1 MGLRSAGE
9 FCGFFVGSYGVIA
22 MSKSKKKKNAAARNA
37 KPNVTASGIPAEL
50 NENAASGSSEQDENG
65 VVSHMQTGKAAT
77 AGRKHKKG
85 AGRNNAKTVTKGS
98 FAARRAAFA
107 DGFHRIMQK
116 KPFCYTIVQI
126 LILATLMNL
135 VTDGFS
141 RFSFWKPFVYMFT
154 HPLIFTVNTLII
166 AIFLAPAILFRRR
179 SFFYFFG
186 CILWLAVGVIDFVV
200 LHNRVTPFNAN
211 DFRMLDDAWN
221 VLFKYYNVLQA
232 IGLALLILFGVLLLV
247 VAYFKFPKQK
257 DPVQY
262 RYALPLC
269 LSIIFGFMLLCIGS
283 RKVGIMAKTFPNISN
298 AYHDYGLPYCF
309 ICSILDK
316 GIDKP
321 ADYSR
326 DKVKQVVDQLSS
338 PTPSPTPAGDPGA
351 TTPTPAL
358 ETKQPNVIYIQLES
372 FFDPKRIKGVD
383 FTTDPIP
390 TFTYLR
396 KNYTSGLLGVPSISA
411 GTSNTE
417 FEVLTGMNMAD
428 FGTGEY
434 PYKTILREKTCESV
448 AYNLKELGYGTHAIH
463 NNTAAFYSRHIVF
476 SNLGFD
482 DYDTIEMMEHVE
494 RNELGWARDAV
505 LYDEILTA
513 LASTPGSDLV
523 FTVSVQGHGKYPDED
538 ILENAI
544 ELTDVMDAYADS
556 TINGLKYYIN
566 QLHEMDNL
574 IARLIE
580 YFNKS
585 DEPTVL
591 VLYGDHLPGFN
602 FTEENLI
609 EGSLLQTEYVVWSN
623 FELAPEHYDLEAYQ
637 LSAYVLNRLGYHTG
651 LITKLHQSQMF
662 SEDTEDY
669 LHKLSLLSYDMLYG
683 EQFVWEDSE
692 PYRPTEINFGFHS
705 VTLDS
710 YHAIR
715 DDADGNYYLQLYGA
729 HFTPYTDV
737 YINGTRRRET
747 IVVSDTELFLPSV
760 SLKEGDVI
768 SVAMPID
775 DETTLRES
783 NPLTFSPQA
792 QSETK

>member
-1 MGLRSAGE
+1 MPGLLQLLQSLWEKFEFMG
-9 FCGFFVGSYGVIA
+9 
-22 MSKSKKKKNAAARNA
+22 SKKNKKKKLNSAPSVVNAKNSASTKDAGSAQNAGSAKDAKNAAKTTESVSAKRAKKAANSG
-37 KPNVTASGIPAEL
+37 KPNVVKEKIRSGA
-50 NENAASGSSEQDENG
+50 
-65 VVSHMQTGKAAT
+65 
-77 AGRKHKKG
+77 
-85 AGRNNAKTVTKGS
+85 
-98 FAARRAAFA
+98 AAFR
-107 DGFHRIMQK
+107 RIWDK
-116 KPFCYTIVQI
+116 KPFCYSIVQI
-126 LILATLMNL
+126 LLLAIVVNL
-135 VTDGFS
+135 IADSFS
-141 RFSFWKPFVYMFT
+141 RFSFWKAVAFMFV
-154 HPLIFTVNTLII
+154 HPLIFLVNTLII

-186 CILWLAVGVIDFVV
+186 SILWIAVGVIDFVV

-232 IGLALLILFGVLLLV
+232 IGLALLILFGVLLV
-247 VAYFKFPKQK
+247 IIAYLKFPKQK
-257 DPVQY
+257 EPVQY
-262 RYALPLC
+262 RYAVPLC
-269 LSIIFGFMLLCIGS
+269 LSIIFGFILLVIGS
-283 RKVGIMAKTFPNISN
+283 RNVGIMAKTFPNIAN

-309 ICSILDK
+309 VCSIMDK

-326 DKVKQVVDQLSS
+326 DKVKQVIDKVTS
-338 PTPSPTPAGDPGA
+338 PSPSPAPTGPDNVVTPGPEIEAQ
-351 TTPTPAL
+351 
-358 ETKQPNVIYIQLES
+358 KPNIIFIQLES
-372 FFDPKRIKGVD
+372 FFDPKRIKGID
-383 FTTDPIP
+383 FETDPIP

-434 PYKTILREKTCESV
+434 PYKTILREKTCESI
-448 AYNLKELGYGTHAIH
+448 AYNLKELGYGAHAIH
-463 NNTAAFYSRHIVF
+463 NNTAGFYSRHIVY

-482 DYDTIEMMEHVE
+482 DYDSIEMMENIE
-494 RNELGWARDAV
+494 RNELGWARDSV

-513 LASTPGSDLV
+513 LDSTPGSDLV

-544 ELTDVMDAYADS
+544 ELTDVMDAYGDD

-566 QLHEMDNL
+566 QLHEMDEL

-580 YFNKS
+580 HFRNS
-585 DEPTVL
+585 DTPTML

-602 FTEENLI
+602 FTADNLN
-609 EGSLLQTEYVVWSN
+609 EGGLLQTEYTIWTN
-623 FELAPEHYDLEAYQ
+623 FDLPVEHRDLEAYQ
-637 LSAYVLNRLGYHTG
+637 LSAYVMDRLGYHTG
-651 LITKLHQSQMF
+651 LITKLHQTHMALDESP
-662 SEDTEDY
+662 DY
-669 LHKLSLLSYDMLYG
+669 LSELQLLSYDMLYG
-683 EQFVWEDSE
+683 EQYLWEDQE
-692 PYRPTEINFGFHS
+692 PYEPTQMTFGFHP
-705 VTLDS
+705 VTLSS
-710 YHAIR
+710 YHAIYNAAN
-715 DDADGNYYLQLYGA
+715 DDYYLQVTGA

-737 YINGTRRRET
+737 YINGTRHRET
-747 IVVSDTELFLPSV
+747 IVVSGTELFLPAV

-775 DETTLRES
+775 DTMTLRES
-783 NPLTFSPQA
+783 NPLTFTPED